1 MEREALRLDS
11 ILARAT
17 VPWKRRA
24 AALVLIC
31 AIGMPESGTAQ
42 CSEEPTILM
51 DERTAESHLLSK
63 KDLVLPAD
71 VPELAKVRTVILLVT
86 VDREGA
92 ICEVKPVL
100 GPKELQE
107 TAVKTVKQHWRYR
120 RFLLDWKPVVAQFPV
135 TVKFALPKAEPR
147 LTAMRHALPERLGR
161 RITI

>member
-1 MEREALRLDS
+1 MEHAALRLCS
-11 ILARAT
+11 TLARAT

-51 DERTAESHLLSK
+51 DERTAESHLVSK
-63 KDLVLPAD
+63 KDLGLP
-71 VPELAKVRTVILLVT
+71 PELPKQVQVRTVVLLVT

-135 TVKFALPKAEPR
+135 TVKFALPRDEPR
-147 LTAMRHALPERLGR
+147 LTAMRRALPERLGER
-161 RITI
+161 KTI